1 MCAVRAGEQIDA
13 SVALKI
19 LDAEE
24 NEP

>member
-13 SVALKI
+13 SVVLKI